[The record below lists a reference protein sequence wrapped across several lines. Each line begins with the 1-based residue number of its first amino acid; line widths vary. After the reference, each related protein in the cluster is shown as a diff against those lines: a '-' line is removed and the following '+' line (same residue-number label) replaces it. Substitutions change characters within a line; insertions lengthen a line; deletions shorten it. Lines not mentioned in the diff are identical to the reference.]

1 MLRSIGKRGFHG
13 VSPEEEKVGYGGKD
27 LQEKVLSIEWKSEG
41 VMDGESG
48 KLMKLMEEVSVKEL
62 GDAKLERLVR
72 C

>member
-1 MLRSIGKRGFHG
+1 MLRIIGKRGFHG
-13 VSPEEEKVGYGGKD
+13 VSPEKEKVGYGGKD
-27 LQEKVLSIEWKSEG
+27 LQEKVLSIEWKNEG

-72 C
+72 G